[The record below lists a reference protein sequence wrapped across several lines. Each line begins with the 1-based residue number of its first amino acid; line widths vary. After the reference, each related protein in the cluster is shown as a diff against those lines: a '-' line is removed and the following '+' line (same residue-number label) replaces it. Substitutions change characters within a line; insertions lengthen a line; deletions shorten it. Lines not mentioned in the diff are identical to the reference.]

1 MGVISFFSLSKKNK
15 WEKTLKMDLQTTGQ
29 RNSQGLAKPPPSSPP
44 PFSTGAEQALHHGH
58 SAELRAP
65 CCYHGTQTPGTF
77 RTAVALSPI
86 CRATERK
93 QQLHLWTSHAKAA
106 LVWITCLVS
115 TLCTNPL
122 YVFSYCS
129 TLARRKAERQYYLI
143 DTSNTCA
150 CMHLHTLLSLHDFTL
165 QHWHRASS
173 QPANTATDTPENN
186 TWGSII
192 WVSHHIRFFHK
203 RMLEAT
209 VLLSICSTHSHL
221 PQVSNSP
228 DLPFQFQAYQ

>member
-1 MGVISFFSLSKKNK
+1 MRKNIK
-15 WEKTLKMDLQTTGQ
+15 NGPADNW
-29 RNSQGLAKPPPSSPP
+29 AKE
-44 PFSTGAEQALHHGH
+44 F
-58 SAELRAP
+58 
-65 CCYHGTQTPGTF
+65 PGTRKAASKQPTTIQHRSWAGSAPRALSRAQSTVLLPWHSNTWYLQN
-77 RTAVALSPI
+77 RTAVVLSPI

-192 WVSHHIRFFHK
+192 WASHHIRFFHK

>member
-1 MGVISFFSLSKKNK
+1 
-15 WEKTLKMDLQTTGQ
+15 MDLQTTGQ
-29 RNSQGLAKPPPSSPP
+29 RNSQGLTKPPPSSPP

-150 CMHLHTLLSLHDFTL
+150 CTYTHCSPSMTLPSSTGTE
-165 QHWHRASS
+165 QAAS
-173 QPANTATDTPENN
+173 QPTLPPILLKITREVQSFEPHITL
-186 TWGSII
+186 GSFIN
-192 WVSHHIRFFHK
+192 
-203 RMLEAT
+203 A
-209 VLLSICSTHSHL
+209 C
-221 PQVSNSP
+221 
-228 DLPFQFQAYQ
+228 